1 MKNAVE
7 NEGLPTMEQV
17 DNAGMELE
25 KKSRLVTGVRIMR
38 QMMRVSV
45 RVLDEKGRP
54 KDKLEDLYRVERDIG
69 IPVRLEMVDPN
80 LCLRFEVQV
89 LRNGVMGELCGEMR
103 FSGEEGVKPRLAMTG
118 YNGAWKSGE
127 GYTPWSSERGE
138 GIPLEEAE
146 SLLQSLYMDGRVLLE
161 TRMYLDYLLREAQ
174 ENVLRKW
181 SYKENE
187 KMTEVL
193 LKWDRVMYMIR
204 QKEGWSE
211 AVARAN
217 EVGCEVILEEFGKI
231 TPEWMLW

>member
-80 LCLRFEVQV
+80 LCLRFEVLV
-89 LRNGVMGELCGEMR
+89 
-103 FSGEEGVKPRLAMTG
+103 S
-118 YNGAWKSGE
+118 
-127 GYTPWSSERGE
+127 
-138 GIPLEEAE
+138 
-146 SLLQSLYMDGRVLLE
+146 
-161 TRMYLDYLLREAQ
+161 
-174 ENVLRKW
+174 
-181 SYKENE
+181 
-187 KMTEVL
+187 
-193 LKWDRVMYMIR
+193 
-204 QKEGWSE
+204 
-211 AVARAN
+211 
-217 EVGCEVILEEFGKI
+217 
-231 TPEWMLW
+231 